1 MKMPFTGGT
10 GNLGQAAEGLKK
22 LIKELGEAEDRAK
35 KLVVL
40 SYDAPFQHLAEANID
55 TGLTK
60 QISNSVETSRAAS
73 QTAVH
78 QLKERVKTLLE
89 RQVAIASR
97 TADGH

>member
-1 MKMPFTGGT
+1 MKVPFTGGS
-10 GNLGQAAEGLKK
+10 GNLSQAADGLGK
-22 LIKELGEAEDRAK
+22 LIKDLNGAEERAK

-55 TGLTK
+55 PGLTK
-60 QISNSVETSRAAS
+60 QISKSVDTSRTAS

-97 TADGH
+97 TADGN